1 MIRFLITAT
10 FVVLFLILSMPLMLA
25 EWIIGKFNMD
35 VKSRSSLAIVNWAFR
50 CVAFLSGTKL
60 IVKGRENIPDDRAV
74 LYVGNHRSF
83 FDIVLTYP
91 LVKGPTGYVA
101 KKEME
106 KVPLLSIWMKDLH
119 CLFLDRDNIKEG
131 MEKKFKSTMRKCY
144 TGLGIV
150 MLLNSCVSFLQ
161 SYLYTVKDGEVVA
174 KQDLGSWAF
183 LTPTLFNVLIYVFL
197 GLTIVGIV
205 LMAVLMRRFVDKEA
219 EKRARTES
227 DPRAQRQAGHTL
239 PVDAF
244 DFDDEDEAENTEN
257 EKEND

>member
-60 IVKGRENIPDDRAV
+60 IVKGRENIPDDKAV

-101 KKEME
+101 KKEMG

-131 MEKKFKSTMRKCY
+131 MKTILAAIEKAKSGISICIFPEGTRNKTADTFLPFHEGSFKIAEKSGVPIIPMTIVNSAAVFEDHMPKIRKATVVIEYGKPIDVSALSREEKKNLGTSVKSVIEETYFR
-144 TGLGIV
+144 
-150 MLLNSCVSFLQ
+150 N
-161 SYLYTVKDGEVVA
+161 
-174 KQDLGSWAF
+174 
-183 LTPTLFNVLIYVFL
+183 
-197 GLTIVGIV
+197 
-205 LMAVLMRRFVDKEA
+205 KE
-219 EKRARTES
+219 EYIK
-227 DPRAQRQAGHTL
+227 
-239 PVDAF
+239 
-244 DFDDEDEAENTEN
+244 
-257 EKEND
+257 

>member
-1 MIRFLITAT
+1 MTNL
-10 FVVLFLILSMPLMLA
+10 
-25 EWIIGKFNMD
+25 
-35 VKSRSSLAIVNWAFR
+35 
-50 CVAFLSGTKL
+50 
-60 IVKGRENIPDDRAV
+60 
-74 LYVGNHRSF
+74 
-83 FDIVLTYP
+83 FDIVMLAMGVYVLYAGITG
-91 LVKGPTGYVA
+91 KGKFYA
-101 KKEME
+101 M
-106 KVPLLSIWMKDLH
+106 
-119 CLFLDRDNIKEG
+119 DNIKEG

-219 EKRARTES
+219 EKRARTEP